1 MITFGVDIGKFR
13 HQAIAV
19 NSDGQPLC
27 TSFPFDNS
35 EDGFQLFLR
44 QINHF
49 QQQDAICVGMEATGH
64 YWLNLYCVLLNLG
77 IELHVVNPILTDAMR
92 RMSVRK
98 TKTDTVD
105 CGYIADVIRMGKF
118 SDVSV
123 QTSDIQ
129 ELRQLCRFRYGL
141 VDETGMIKN
150 RVIGVLDR
158 IFPEYS
164 KLFSDVFGTTSMAL
178 LDKYPSPD
186 ALLRVG
192 TKKLAE
198 FLKKHSRGR
207 LGEDKAEEVHHACK
221 HSVGIKE
228 VNFAL
233 SFELHMMVE
242 HIQFME
248 EQIDE
253 IEKQIE
259 TIYSRCECYLDTI
272 IGVGVVSGAVI
283 FSEIGNIANFESP
296 KKLVAFAGID
306 PSIRQSGNFTSS
318 HNAMSK
324 RGSVYLRRAL
334 WNAATVAAQKD
345 PALSAFYQKKRA
357 EGKDYMTAIGA
368 VSHKLC
374 NIAFAVLR
382 DKKAYVPML

>member
-19 NSDGQPLC
+19 DSNGQPLC
-27 TSFPFDNS
+27 SSFSFENT
-35 EDGFQLFLR
+35 EEGFKLFLQ

-49 QQQDAICVGMEATGH
+49 QKQDALCVGMEATGH
-64 YWLNLYCVLLNLG
+64 YWLNLYCALQDLG

-92 RMSVRK
+92 RMSIRK

-105 CGYIADVIRMGKF
+105 CGYIADVIRMGNF

-123 QTSDIQ
+123 QASDIQ
-129 ELRQLCRFRYGL
+129 ELRQLCRFRYSL
-141 VDETGMIKN
+141 VDEIGMIKN

-164 KLFSDVFGTTSMAL
+164 KLFSNIFGATSMAL
-178 LDKYPSPD
+178 LGKYHSPD
-186 ALLRVG
+186 ALLKVG
-192 TKKLAE
+192 TKRLTE

-207 LGEDKAEEVHHACK
+207 FGEEKAEEIRKACI
-221 HSVGIKE
+221 HSVGVK
-228 VNFAL
+228 NANAAL
-233 SFELHMMVE
+233 SFQLQLMME
-242 HIQFME
+242 HIEFME
-248 EQIDE
+248 RQVDE
-253 IEKQIE
+253 IEMQIE
-259 TIYSRCECYLDTI
+259 AIYSRCECYLDTI

-283 FSEIGNIANFESP
+283 FSEIGNIENFETP

-306 PSIRQSGNFTSS
+306 PSIRQSGNFSS
-318 HNAMSK
+318 THNTMSK
-324 RGSVYLRRAL
+324 RGSPYLRRAL

-357 EGKDYMTAIGA
+357 EGKDYMTSIGA

-374 NIAFAVLR
+374 NIVFAVLR
-382 DKKAYVPML
+382 DKKPYVPRV